1 MSDLTPERPAARV
14 ERHRAVTSTNSLAL
28 ERARDGTAAG
38 LAWIVAAE
46 QTGGRG
52 RHGRHW
58 HSPPGNLHATR
69 LVVAPPPLPRLA
81 GLAFVAALALHDA
94 VAGVVD
100 ARARARLTLK
110 WPNDLLA
117 GGAKLAGV
125 LTEAETVGPSIAI
138 AIGIGVNVA
147 GAPFAGATSLEG
159 LGATASASDLFA
171 RLDAAFEAR
180 FAQWQGGRGF
190 ASVRADWLAR
200 AAAPGSPA
208 TVRTGRETLSG
219 RFAGLAEDG
228 ALLLELDSGQTRRIA
243 AGEVLDAGEAA

>member
-1 MSDLTPERPAARV
+1 MSDATRGQAGARV
-14 ERHRAVTSTNSLAL
+14 ERHRSVISTNSLAL
-28 ERARDGTAAG
+28 ERARDGAAAG
-38 LAWIVAAE
+38 LAWILAAE

-69 LVVAPPPLPRLA
+69 LVIARPPLPRLA

-94 VAGVVD
+94 VAGVLD
-100 ARARARLTLK
+100 ARGRARLTLK

-125 LTEAETVGPSIAI
+125 LTEAETVGPSIAV

-147 GAPFAGATSLEG
+147 GAPFAGATSLES
-159 LGATASASDLFA
+159 LGVPASASDLFD
-171 RLDAAFEAR
+171 RLDPAFEAR
-180 FAQWQGGRGF
+180 FAQWEGGRGF

-200 AAAPGSPA
+200 AAPPGSPA
-208 TVRTGRETLSG
+208 TVRTGRETLTGS
-219 RFAGLAEDG
+219 FAGLAEDG
-228 ALLLELDSGQTRRIA
+228 ALLLELEGGQTRAIA
-243 AGEVLDAGEAA
+243 AGEVLGGGEAA